1 MREYLVTL
9 LLAAALCYVVTPFV
23 RSLAIKVGAVA
34 QIRTRDIH
42 TTPTPR
48 WGGLAMWIAMALTF
62 AMVNHLSLVG
72 KSFGRESL
80 GIFLAATLLV
90 AIGLVDDRFEL
101 DALTKLAGQA
111 LAAGILLIFG
121 IQVLWLPINGV
132 ITLPPSIGQLVTVMI
147 VLVTIN
153 AVNFIDGL
161 DGLAAGIGA
170 ISGAAFFAFAYLLA
184 VIYGFSRAGAPSLI
198 TAVIIGVC
206 IGFLPHNV
214 HPAKIFMGDSGSM
227 FLGLLLAASAITLTG
242 QIDPNAISAE
252 KLGPTLLP
260 LMLPLAVLAIPLIDL
275 FSAIFRRLRAG
286 QSPFSSDKEHMHH
299 RILRAGN
306 SHLRTTLI
314 MYLWTATIA
323 FPVVVSAFAQLWV
336 AAIVA
341 GAMLAFTLYYS
352 KSGVGVSA
360 KATKSRRT
368 TSNGST
374 RSHIYRRHYRHWNIW
389 ICQRTSRF
397 KWSTPCSSCCLD
409 LFFGSYPRLKDFT

>member
-9 LLAAALCYVVTPFV
+9 LIAASLCFAVTPFI
-23 RSLAIKVGAVA
+23 RTLALKFGAVA
-34 QIRTRDIH
+34 KIRKRDIH

-90 AIGLVDDRFEL
+90 AMGLIDDRFEL

-111 LAAGILLIFG
+111 LAAGILLLYG

-132 ITLPPSIGQLVTVMI
+132 ITLPPSIGQLVTVLI

-161 DGLAAGIGA
+161 DGLAAGVVA

-184 VIYGFSRAGAPSLI
+184 VIYGFNRAGAPSLI
-198 TAVIIGVC
+198 TAVIIGLC
-206 IGFLPHNV
+206 IGFLPHNA

-260 LMLPLAVLAIPLIDL
+260 LALPFAVLAIPLIDL
-275 FSAIFRRLRAG
+275 FSSIIRRLRAG
-286 QSPFSSDKEHMHH
+286 QSPFSADKEHLHH
-299 RILRAGN
+299 RIMRAGN
-306 SHLRTTLI
+306 SQMRTAAIL
-314 MYLWTATIA
+314 YLWTATIA
-323 FPVVVSAFAQLWV
+323 FPVVVSAFAPLW
-336 AAIVA
+336 ASAIVA
-341 GAMLAFTLYYS
+341 GLMLSFTIFYS
-352 KSGVGVSA
+352 RNGVAVYD
-360 KATKSRRT
+360 KAIK
-368 TSNGST
+368 
-374 RSHIYRRHYRHWNIW
+374 
-389 ICQRTSRF
+389 
-397 KWSTPCSSCCLD
+397 
-409 LFFGSYPRLKDFT
+409 

>member
-23 RSLAIKVGAVA
+23 RTWALKFGAVA
-34 QIRTRDIH
+34 HIRTRDIH

-62 AMVNHLSLVG
+62 AMVSHLSLVG
-72 KSFGRESL
+72 KSFGRETL

-90 AIGLVDDRFEL
+90 AIGLIDDRFEL

-111 LAAGILLIFG
+111 LSAGILLLFG

-132 ITLPPSIGQLVTVMI
+132 ITLPPSIGQLVTVLI
-147 VLVTIN
+147 VLITIN

-161 DGLAAGIGA
+161 DGLAAGIVA

-184 VIYGFSRAGAPSLI
+184 VVY
-198 TAVIIGVC
+198 GVC
-206 IGFLPHNV
+206 IGFLPHNA

-260 LMLPLAVLAIPLIDL
+260 LALPFAVLAIPLLDL
-275 FSAIFRRLRAG
+275 FTAIFRRLRAG
-286 QSPFSSDKEHMHH
+286 QSPFSSDKDHLHH

-323 FPVVVSAFAQLWV
+323 FPVVVSAFAPLWV
-336 AAIVA
+336 AAISA
-341 GAMLAFTLYYS
+341 GAMLAFTLYFS
-352 KSGVGVSA
+352 KAGNKAGKKSGVKVA
-360 KATKSRRT
+360 EK
-368 TSNGST
+368 
-374 RSHIYRRHYRHWNIW
+374 
-389 ICQRTSRF
+389 
-397 KWSTPCSSCCLD
+397 
-409 LFFGSYPRLKDFT
+409 

>member
-161 DGLAAGIGA
+161 DGLAAGIVA

-206 IGFLPHNV
+206 VGFLPHNA

-260 LMLPLAVLAIPLIDL
+260 LMLPFAVLAIPLIDL
-275 FSAIFRRLRAG
+275 FSAIVRRLRAG

-306 SHLRTTLI
+306 THLRTTLI

-360 KATKSRRT
+360 KATK
-368 TSNGST
+368 
-374 RSHIYRRHYRHWNIW
+374 
-389 ICQRTSRF
+389 
-397 KWSTPCSSCCLD
+397 
-409 LFFGSYPRLKDFT
+409 

>member
-9 LLAAALCYVVTPFV
+9 LLAATLCYVVTPLV
-23 RSLAIKVGAVA
+23 RTWALKVGAVA

-48 WGGLAMWIAMALTF
+48 WGGLAMWIAVALTF
-62 AMVNHLSLVG
+62 LMVNHLSLVG
-72 KSFGRESL
+72 KSFGRDSL

-90 AIGLVDDRFEL
+90 AIGLLDDRFEL

-111 LAAGILLIFG
+111 LAAGILLLFG

-132 ITLPPSIGQLVTVMI
+132 ITLPPSIGQLITVLI
-147 VLVTIN
+147 VVVTIN

-161 DGLAAGIGA
+161 DGLAAGIVA

-206 IGFLPHNV
+206 IGFLPHNA
-214 HPAKIFMGDSGSM
+214 HPARIFMGDSGSM

-242 QIDPNAISAE
+242 QIDPNAIAAE
-252 KLGPTLLP
+252 NLGPTLLP
-260 LMLPLAVLAIPLIDL
+260 LMLPFAVLAIPLIDL
-275 FSAIFRRLRAG
+275 SSAIIRRIRAG
-286 QSPFSSDKEHMHH
+286 QSPFTSDKEHLHH
-299 RILRAGN
+299 RIMRAGN

-314 MYLWTATIA
+314 LYLWTATIA
-323 FPVVVSAFAQLWV
+323 FPVVVSAFAPLWV

-341 GAMLAFTLYYS
+341 GVALFGTLSFS
-352 KSGVGVSA
+352 KSNKQRSA
-360 KATKSRRT
+360 TH
-368 TSNGST
+368 
-374 RSHIYRRHYRHWNIW
+374 RSHR
-389 ICQRTSRF
+389 
-397 KWSTPCSSCCLD
+397 
-409 LFFGSYPRLKDFT
+409 

>member
-1 MREYLVTL
+1 
-9 LLAAALCYVVTPFV
+9 
-23 RSLAIKVGAVA
+23 
-34 QIRTRDIH
+34 
-42 TTPTPR
+42 
-48 WGGLAMWIAMALTF
+48 MWIAMALTF

-161 DGLAAGIGA
+161 DGLAAGIVA

-206 IGFLPHNV
+206 IGFLPHNA

-341 GAMLAFTLYYS
+341 GAMLAFTMYYS
-352 KSGVGVSA
+352 KSGVTVSDSS
-360 KATKSRRT
+360 TK
-368 TSNGST
+368 
-374 RSHIYRRHYRHWNIW
+374 
-389 ICQRTSRF
+389 
-397 KWSTPCSSCCLD
+397 
-409 LFFGSYPRLKDFT
+409 

>member
-23 RSLAIKVGAVA
+23 RTWALKLGAVA

-48 WGGLAMWIAMALTF
+48 WGGLAMWISMALTF
-62 AMVNHLSLVG
+62 AMVSHLSLVG

-111 LAAGILLIFG
+111 LAAGILLLFG

-147 VLVTIN
+147 VLITIN

-161 DGLAAGIGA
+161 DGLAAGIVA

-184 VIYGFSRAGAPSLI
+184 VVYGFSRAGAPSLI

-206 IGFLPHNV
+206 IGFLPHNA

-260 LMLPLAVLAIPLIDL
+260 LMLPFAVLAIPLIDL

-306 SHLRTTLI
+306 SHLRTSII

-352 KSGVGVSA
+352 KSGVRENVPA
-360 KATKSRRT
+360 K
-368 TSNGST
+368 
-374 RSHIYRRHYRHWNIW
+374 
-389 ICQRTSRF
+389 
-397 KWSTPCSSCCLD
+397 
-409 LFFGSYPRLKDFT
+409 

>member
-9 LLAAALCYVVTPFV
+9 LIAAALCYVVTPFV
-23 RSLAIKVGAVA
+23 RTFAIRFGAVA
-34 QIRTRDIH
+34 KIRSRDIH

-48 WGGLAMWIAMALTF
+48 WGGLAMWISMALTF

-90 AIGLVDDRFEL
+90 VMGLIDDRFEL

-111 LAAGILLIFG
+111 LAAGILLLYG

-132 ITLPPSIGQLVTVMI
+132 ITLPPSIGQLVTVLI

-161 DGLAAGIGA
+161 DGLAAGVVA

-184 VIYGFSRAGAPSLI
+184 VIYGFNRAGAPSLI
-198 TAVIIGVC
+198 TAVIIGLC
-206 IGFLPHNV
+206 IGFLPHNT

-260 LMLPLAVLAIPLIDL
+260 LALPFAVLAIPLIDL
-275 FSAIFRRLRAG
+275 FSSIIRRLRAG
-286 QSPFSSDKEHMHH
+286 QSPFSADKEHLHH
-299 RILRAGN
+299 RIMRAGN
-306 SHLRTTLI
+306 TQLRTAAIL
-314 MYLWTATIA
+314 YLWTATIA
-323 FPVVVSAFAQLWV
+323 FPVVVSAFAPLW
-336 AAIVA
+336 ASAIVA
-341 GAMLAFTLYYS
+341 GVMLATTIFYS
-352 KSGVGVSA
+352 RNGVGVYD
-360 KATKSRRT
+360 KS
-368 TSNGST
+368 S
-374 RSHIYRRHYRHWNIW
+374 
-389 ICQRTSRF
+389 
-397 KWSTPCSSCCLD
+397 K
-409 LFFGSYPRLKDFT
+409 

>member
-9 LLAAALCYVVTPFV
+9 LIAASLCYVVTPFV
-23 RSLAIKVGAVA
+23 RTLALKFGAVA
-34 QIRTRDIH
+34 KIRKRDIH

-90 AIGLVDDRFEL
+90 LIGLIDDRFEL

-111 LAAGILLIFG
+111 LAAGILLLNG

-132 ITLPPSIGQLVTVMI
+132 ITLPPSIGQLATVLI

-161 DGLAAGIGA
+161 DGLAAGVVA

-184 VIYGFSRAGAPSLI
+184 VIYGFNRAGAPSLI
-198 TAVIIGVC
+198 TAVIIGLC
-206 IGFLPHNV
+206 IGFLPHNA

-227 FLGLLLAASAITLTG
+227 LLGLLLAASAITLTG

-260 LMLPLAVLAIPLIDL
+260 LALPFAVLAIPLIDL
-275 FSAIFRRLRAG
+275 FSSIIRRLRAG
-286 QSPFSSDKEHMHH
+286 QSPFSADKEHLHH
-299 RILRAGN
+299 RIMRAGN
-306 SHLRTTLI
+306 TQMRTAAIL
-314 MYLWTATIA
+314 YLWTATIA
-323 FPVVVSAFAQLWV
+323 FPVVVSAFAPLW
-336 AAIVA
+336 ASAIVA
-341 GAMLAFTLYYS
+341 GLMLSFTIFYS
-352 KSGVGVSA
+352 RNGVAVYD
-360 KATKSRRT
+360 KAIK
-368 TSNGST
+368 
-374 RSHIYRRHYRHWNIW
+374 
-389 ICQRTSRF
+389 
-397 KWSTPCSSCCLD
+397 
-409 LFFGSYPRLKDFT
+409 